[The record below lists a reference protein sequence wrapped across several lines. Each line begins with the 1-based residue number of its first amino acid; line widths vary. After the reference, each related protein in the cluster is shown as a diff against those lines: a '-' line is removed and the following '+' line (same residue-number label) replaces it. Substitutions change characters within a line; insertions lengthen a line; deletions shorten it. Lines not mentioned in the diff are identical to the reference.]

1 MLANMCIYI
10 YIYICVYIYIH
21 IIYICIYLSIC
32 IYMCIN
38 TIYIYKT
45 YLHLPSLHMCPVDN
59 SDLQCFRD
67 RSDLPA
73 GNCLIGSP
81 FCQAPRR
88 SAASNSGSV
97 LWKWMNMF
105 FWDWWL
111 MAIVFF
117 ISISCYSSVQILNL
131 HEVTIPAIHSYTFT
145 KAVGS

>member
-1 MLANMCIYI
+1 MYIFKHMYI
-10 YIYICVYIYIH
+10 YVYKY
-21 IIYICIYLSIC
+21 Y
-32 IYMCIN
+32 
-38 TIYIYKT
+38 IYIYKT

-88 SAASNSGSV
+88 SAASDSGSV

-105 FWDWWL
+105 FWD
-111 MAIVFF
+111 
-117 ISISCYSSVQILNL
+117 
-131 HEVTIPAIHSYTFT
+131 
-145 KAVGS
+145 

>member
-1 MLANMCIYI
+1 MYIFKHMYIYVYKYYI
-10 YIYICVYIYIH
+10 YIYLYIYI
-21 IIYICIYLSIC
+21 
-32 IYMCIN
+32 
-38 TIYIYKT
+38 T

-88 SAASNSGSV
+88 SAASDSGSV

-105 FWDWWL
+105 FWD
-111 MAIVFF
+111 
-117 ISISCYSSVQILNL
+117 
-131 HEVTIPAIHSYTFT
+131 
-145 KAVGS
+145 